1 MSHNFFHALLPSNL
15 HIKLN
20 VIISQISKFMT
31 IFIEMI

>member
-1 MSHNFFHALLPSNL
+1 MSHNFFMHFCLVTCIL
-15 HIKLN
+15 KLN